1 MEHKR
6 SYYLVNAITLYWA
19 LAAPLLLVF
28 IFTGNELFKWFLAFS
43 FFTDSID
50 GYLARK
56 YKVASVAGSKL
67 DSIADDLTIVVAVTG
82 AFVLKP
88 EFMNGQLALLI
99 SLFALFFSQVVM
111 ALVRYGKVSSFHT
124 YLAKAAALLQGSFL
138 ILLFFL
144 EEPPALLF
152 YIAAVV
158 TALDLAEEMILVL
171 LLPRWQ
177 ADVKG
182 LYWVLKGKKK

>member
-1 MEHKR
+1 MKSKR
-6 SYYLVNAITLYWA
+6 SYYLINAITLYRA
-19 LAAPLLLVF
+19 LAAPLLLIF
-28 IFTGNELFKWFLAFS
+28 IFTENELFKWFLAFS

-56 YKVASVAGSKL
+56 YKVASAAGSKL

-82 AFVLKP
+82 AFVLKS
-88 EFMNGQLALLI
+88 EFMNGQLPLLI
-99 SLFALFFSQVVM
+99 SLFALFVSQIIM

-144 EEPPALLF
+144 DEPPVLLF
-152 YIAAVV
+152 YIATAV
-158 TALDLAEEMILVL
+158 TALDLLEEMILVR
-171 LLPRWQ
+171 LLPNWQ

-182 LYWVLKGKKK
+182 LYWVLKEKKK